1 MACNNDI
8 RRLDG
13 TIQRRI
19 LMNISGLWWA
29 CDVLQ
34 GQKPIPP
41 TPPEEKVEGFQ
52 EILDNAIREVNN
64 GEEKSRR
71 DDNS

>member
-1 MACNNDI
+1 
-8 RRLDG
+8 
-13 TIQRRI
+13 
-19 LMNISGLWWA
+19 MNISGLWWA
-29 CDVLQ
+29 TDVLR

-52 EILDNAIREVNN
+52 EVLDNAIREVNN
-64 GEEKSRR
+64 GGEKSRR

>member
-1 MACNNDI
+1 M
-8 RRLDG
+8 
-13 TIQRRI
+13 
-19 LMNISGLWWA
+19 MNISGLWWA

-41 TPPEEKVEGFQ
+41 TPPEKKVEGFQ

-64 GEEKSRR
+64 GKEKSRR
-71 DDNS
+71 DDHS